1 MAGSKTYGSP
11 IYAVYP
17 SVKLL
22 KYPENSR
29 KKLVF
34 YKELLFG
41 DYILPYLKDGHYIRI
56 NIEEGD
62 FKGEFIKVHCRK
74 ADGYIRKDDY
84 QRNRVLEVNFVDVGQ
99 GDGCHIVT
107 PDDNHFLVDAG
118 ASDNMYRYLKWR
130 FNLKTAKKSAPAFTV
145 VISHSDT
152 DHYQG
157 LGKVFVNSLTPEE
170 KKELEKALKEGK
182 TVKDVKGADELA
194 QKLLIGRILHNG
206 MVEASVDKSA
216 GTGKEL
222 KRLGTLVEV
231 GKSKYIS
238 DLCDTNEQYQ
248 ERIKGVKVGKYIST
262 LEKSSAP
269 KYAIRQGMDPIY
281 TFEDKNTGMDMKI
294 EVMGPYPEDING
306 KDALPVFSS
315 DDGKTKNGHSVILKL
330 TIGHLKLLL
339 GGDLNTDSEYYLIKK
354 YSGIDVAKIIKELKK
369 TSLSVAKRQELE
381 AQLDEAVRK
390 AREFLEV
397 DIAKSCHH
405 GSADFTSEF
414 LRVLNPIA
422 TVISSGDEESYSHP
436 RPDTLGTIGKFSRGE
451 RSLIFCTELARSSKE
466 FIELYTAPAPKK
478 NKKDEQSAE
487 ESTPESL
494 KKYSQQK
501 RKERAVT
508 VYGMINVRTD
518 GDRVVI
524 AQKLEQPAAKSN
536 WDIHRLE
543 WNEEKQE
550 FEYILRVEK

>member
-1 MAGSKTYGSP
+1 MAQSKSYGSP

-34 YKELLFG
+34 KKELLFG
-41 DYILPYLKDGHYIRI
+41 DFILPYLTEDKHYERI
-56 NIEEGD
+56 TIDEGD
-62 FKGEFIKVHCRK
+62 YKGEFIRVHCRN
-74 ADGYIRKDDY
+74 ADGFIRTTDY
-84 QRNRVLEVNFVDVGQ
+84 QRTRVLEVNFVDVGQ

-107 PDDNHFLVDAG
+107 PDDQQYLVDAG
-118 ASDNMYRYLKWR
+118 KTDNMLRYLKWR
-130 FNLKTAKKSAPAFTV
+130 FNLRTAKTQAPPFTV
-145 VISHSDT
+145 VVSHSDT
-152 DHYQG
+152 DHYLG
-157 LGKVFVNSLTPEE
+157 LGQVFTP
-170 KKELEKALKEGK
+170 
-182 TVKDVKGADELA
+182 VKDAK
-194 QKLLIGRILHNG
+194 QKLPIGRILHNG
-206 MVEASVDKSA
+206 MVEASVDSA
-216 GTGKEL
+216 DGKNKEL
-222 KRLGTLVEV
+222 KRLGTFVEV
-231 GKSKYIS
+231 DKNKYIT

-248 ERIKGVKVGKYIST
+248 ERIKNVKVGMYIKT

-269 KYAIRQGMDPIY
+269 KYAIRRGSDPIY
-281 TFEDKNTGMDMKI
+281 TYDDAKSGIKMKI
-294 EVMGPYPEDING
+294 EVMGPVPEVIDG
-306 KDALPVFSS
+306 KDALPVFGSS
-315 DDGKTKNGHSVILKL
+315 DGKTKNGHSVILKL
-330 TIGHLKLLL
+330 TIGHLRLLL

-354 YSGIDVAKIIKELKK
+354 YSGIDVAKIIKDLKK
-369 TSLSVAKRQELE
+369 TSLSATKRKELE
-381 AQLDEAVRK
+381 AQLDEAVCK

-478 NKKDEQSAE
+478 GNKKDEKTAE
-487 ESTPESL
+487 ESTPASL
-494 KKYSQQK
+494 QKYSQQK

-518 GDRVVI
+518 GEKVII
-524 AQKLEQPAAKSN
+524 AQKLEQPAARSN

-543 WNEEKQE
+543 WNEDKQA
-550 FEYILRVEK
+550 FEYILRVE